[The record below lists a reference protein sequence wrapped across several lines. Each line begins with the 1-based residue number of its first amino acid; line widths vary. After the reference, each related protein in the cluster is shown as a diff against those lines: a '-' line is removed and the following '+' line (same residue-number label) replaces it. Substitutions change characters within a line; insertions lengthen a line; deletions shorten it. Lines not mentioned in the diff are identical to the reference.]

1 MSRNIYTEYL
11 NSLNQIQ
18 LGHFRSLL
26 QAHNNNSPV
35 RALSCWSFVFMRQS
49 IGQRVNYGVVSSEY
63 KITGSSQA
71 MNKTNANQHGNLNG
85 RVNTQI
91 RVLRP
96 PTTVNRDMILNKAQR
111 TTHLYIFKIEDQG
124 ENYVWI
130 SEFSEINSILL
141 SQQASLQR
149 KQVQGAI
156 LYMLRY
162 VHCTDKHTMPTIEML
177 ITVKCS
183 QNTRGAIC
191 LAFCSLNHSG

>member
-71 MNKTNANQHGNLNG
+71 MNKTNANQHGDLNG

-91 RVLRP
+91 RVLGA
-96 PTTVNRDMILNKAQR
+96 PTTVNRVMILNKAQR

-130 SEFSEINSILL
+130 SEFSEINSFFFTSASELTT
-141 SQQASLQR
+141 QAGVGCNIVHVTVRSLYR
-149 KQVQGAI
+149 
-156 LYMLRY
+156 
-162 VHCTDKHTMPTIEML
+162 
-177 ITVKCS
+177 
-183 QNTRGAIC
+183 
-191 LAFCSLNHSG
+191 